1 MNNPLNVIGNNHPK
15 DGLFLV
21 ILNGQYQWVFL
32 ALKKNHKI
40 FLQLFGFLKSF
51 QYLCTESE
59 QKEKTMTEKD
69 TNNSSTSSVDKILSH
84 QLFVVEKDP
93 IKDKAWEKQQE
104 KALQQQSPKV
114 EVNEVVQESHKPRM
128 AEVYSNDLQ
137 TLKIWFDSKQF
148 TKELEESIRQLPK
161 TLFSDDTI
169 EYYIQERVKKEEEI
183 MALALAT
190 V

>member
-1 MNNPLNVIGNNHPK
+1 
-15 DGLFLV
+15 
-21 ILNGQYQWVFL
+21 
-32 ALKKNHKI
+32 
-40 FLQLFGFLKSF
+40 
-51 QYLCTESE
+51 
-59 QKEKTMTEKD
+59 MTEQD
-69 TNNSSTSSVDKILSH
+69 TINSSTSSVDKILSH

-104 KALQQQSPKV
+104 KALQQQSQKV
-114 EVNEVVQESHKPRM
+114 EVKEEVQETHKPMM
-128 AEVYSNDLQ
+128 AEVYNTDLQ
-137 TLKIWFDSKQF
+137 TLRIWFDSKPF

-183 MALALAT
+183 MAMALAT

>member
-1 MNNPLNVIGNNHPK
+1 M
-15 DGLFLV
+15 
-21 ILNGQYQWVFL
+21 
-32 ALKKNHKI
+32 A
-40 FLQLFGFLKSF
+40 
-51 QYLCTESE
+51 E
-59 QKEKTMTEKD
+59 QD

-104 KALQQQSPKV
+104 KALQQQSQKV
-114 EVNEVVQESHKPRM
+114 EVKEAVQETHKPRM
-128 AEVYSNDLQ
+128 AEVYNNDLQ
-137 TLKIWFDSKQF
+137 TLRIWYDSKPF
-148 TKELEESIRQLPK
+148 TNELKDSIRQLPK

-183 MALALAT
+183 MAIALAT

>member
-1 MNNPLNVIGNNHPK
+1 M
-15 DGLFLV
+15 
-21 ILNGQYQWVFL
+21 
-32 ALKKNHKI
+32 A
-40 FLQLFGFLKSF
+40 
-51 QYLCTESE
+51 
-59 QKEKTMTEKD
+59 EKD
-69 TNNSSTSSVDKILSH
+69 TNSSSTSSVDKILSH

-104 KALQQQSPKV
+104 KALKQQSQKV
-114 EVNEVVQESHKPRM
+114 EVKEAVQETHKPRM

-137 TLKIWFDSKQF
+137 TLRIWFDSKQF

-161 TLFSDDTI
+161 SLFSDDTI

-183 MALALAT
+183 MAMALAT

>member
-1 MNNPLNVIGNNHPK
+1 M
-15 DGLFLV
+15 FR
-21 ILNGQYQWVFL
+21 
-32 ALKKNHKI
+32 
-40 FLQLFGFLKSF
+40 FLKF
-51 QYLCTESE
+51 FIYLCTESE
-59 QKEKTMTEKD
+59 QKEKAMTEQY

-104 KALQQQSPKV
+104 KALQQQSQKV
-114 EVNEVVQESHKPRM
+114 EVKEAVQETHKPMM
-128 AEVYSNDLQ
+128 AEVYNTDLQ
-137 TLKIWFDSKQF
+137 TLRIWYDSKQF
-148 TKELEESIRQLPK
+148 TKELEDSIRQLPK

-183 MALALAT
+183 MAMALAT

>member
-1 MNNPLNVIGNNHPK
+1 MAE
-15 DGLFLV
+15 
-21 ILNGQYQWVFL
+21 QY
-32 ALKKNHKI
+32 
-40 FLQLFGFLKSF
+40 
-51 QYLCTESE
+51 
-59 QKEKTMTEKD
+59 

-104 KALQQQSPKV
+104 KALQQQSQKV
-114 EVNEVVQESHKPRM
+114 EVNEAVQETHKPKM
-128 AEVYSNDLQ
+128 AEVYNTDLQ
-137 TLKIWFDSKQF
+137 TLRIWYDSKQL
-148 TKELEESIRQLPK
+148 TKGLEDSIRQLPK

-183 MALALAT
+183 VAMALAT

>member
-1 MNNPLNVIGNNHPK
+1 M
-15 DGLFLV
+15 
-21 ILNGQYQWVFL
+21 
-32 ALKKNHKI
+32 A
-40 FLQLFGFLKSF
+40 
-51 QYLCTESE
+51 
-59 QKEKTMTEKD
+59 EKD

-104 KALQQQSPKV
+104 KALQQQSQKV
-114 EVNEVVQESHKPRM
+114 EVKEAVKETHKQM
-128 AEVYSNDLQ
+128 MIDVSNNDIQ
-137 TLKIWFDSKQF
+137 TLRIWYDSKPF
-148 TKELEESIRQLPK
+148 TKELEDSIRQLPK

-183 MALALAT
+183 MAMALAT

>member
-1 MNNPLNVIGNNHPK
+1 M
-15 DGLFLV
+15 
-21 ILNGQYQWVFL
+21 
-32 ALKKNHKI
+32 A
-40 FLQLFGFLKSF
+40 
-51 QYLCTESE
+51 
-59 QKEKTMTEKD
+59 EKD

-104 KALQQQSPKV
+104 KALQQQSQKV
-114 EVNEVVQESHKPRM
+114 EVNEVVQETHKPRM
-128 AEVYSNDLQ
+128 AEVSNNDIQ
-137 TLKIWFDSKQF
+137 TLRIWYDSKPF
-148 TKELEESIRQLPK
+148 TKELENVIRRLQK

-183 MALALAT
+183 MAMALAT

>member
-1 MNNPLNVIGNNHPK
+1 
-15 DGLFLV
+15 
-21 ILNGQYQWVFL
+21 
-32 ALKKNHKI
+32 
-40 FLQLFGFLKSF
+40 
-51 QYLCTESE
+51 
-59 QKEKTMTEKD
+59 MTEQY

-93 IKDKAWEKQQE
+93 IKDKDLEKQQE
-104 KALQQQSPKV
+104 KALQQQSQKV
-114 EVNEVVQESHKPRM
+114 EVKEAVKETHKPKIID
-128 AEVYSNDLQ
+128 VSSSDLQ

-183 MALALAT
+183 KAIALAT

>member
-1 MNNPLNVIGNNHPK
+1 M
-15 DGLFLV
+15 
-21 ILNGQYQWVFL
+21 
-32 ALKKNHKI
+32 A
-40 FLQLFGFLKSF
+40 
-51 QYLCTESE
+51 
-59 QKEKTMTEKD
+59 EKD

-104 KALQQQSPKV
+104 KALQQQSQKV
-114 EVNEVVQESHKPRM
+114 EVKEAVQETHKPMM

-137 TLKIWFDSKQF
+137 TLKIWYDSKPF
-148 TKELEESIRQLPK
+148 TNELEESIRQLPK

-183 MALALAT
+183 MEMSLAT

>member
-1 MNNPLNVIGNNHPK
+1 M
-15 DGLFLV
+15 
-21 ILNGQYQWVFL
+21 
-32 ALKKNHKI
+32 A
-40 FLQLFGFLKSF
+40 
-51 QYLCTESE
+51 
-59 QKEKTMTEKD
+59 EKD
-69 TNNSSTSSVDKILSH
+69 TNNSSTSSVDKILLH

-104 KALQQQSPKV
+104 KALQQQSQKV
-114 EVNEVVQESHKPRM
+114 EVKEAVQETHKPMM
-128 AEVYSNDLQ
+128 AEVYNNDLQ

-148 TKELEESIRQLPK
+148 TNELEESIRQLPK

-183 MALALAT
+183 VAIALAT